1 MSKRKQIQ
9 RINGLEMITNF
20 IINNKIKPSIFI
32 NTIFLYDILIK
43 ENNDLLCF
51 EELSLGALILSL

>member
-1 MSKRKQIQ
+1 
-9 RINGLEMITNF
+9 MIINF
-20 IINNKIKPSIFI
+20 IINNKIKLSIFL
-32 NTIFLYDILIK
+32 NTIFLYDDILIK

>member
-1 MSKRKQIQ
+1 
-9 RINGLEMITNF
+9 MITNF
-20 IINNKIKPSIFI
+20 IINNKIKRSIFI
-32 NTIFLYDILIK
+32 NTIFFFFFLIK